1 MLQKYLTKNV
11 GGYSM
16 ETWYRNLVWNYW
28 CILLISLFFCTLVTH
43 VIPRGT
49 IYVFYMQEVLLEMET
64 VIVIPVT
71 SIHSRRL
78 LENME
83 V

>member
-1 MLQKYLTKNV
+1 
-11 GGYSM
+11 
-16 ETWYRNLVWNYW
+16 
-28 CILLISLFFCTLVTH
+28 
-43 VIPRGT
+43 
-49 IYVFYMQEVLLEMET
+49 MQEVLLEMET

-71 SIHSRRL
+71 SIHSRWL